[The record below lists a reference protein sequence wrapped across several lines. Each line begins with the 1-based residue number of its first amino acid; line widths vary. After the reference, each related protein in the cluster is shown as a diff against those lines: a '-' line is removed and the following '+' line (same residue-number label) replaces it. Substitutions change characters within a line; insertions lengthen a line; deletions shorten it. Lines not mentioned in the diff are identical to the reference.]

1 MHTISRLK
9 NGITLIK
16 IPVLGTRATTVMAM
30 FPIGSRYEDKKISGA
45 SHFVE
50 HMLFKGTQ
58 KRPTY
63 LEISRELDS
72 VGAHYNAFTNKDYT
86 GYFIKIDSEKAEL
99 AFDMLSDMIFHSRFD
114 AHEVEKEKGV
124 IVEELRM
131 YEDNPTMAVDLLF
144 DKAIFGDHPLGWDI
158 AGTEG
163 TVKGMS
169 REKLYGYYSS
179 HYVPKNMV
187 LLVAGKIDKK
197 INRHLRFFSSES
209 MGRKAKADLK
219 KDFLHYNWPV
229 KNPAPDRRVQAS
241 TRKVDQAH
249 LIIGFPGI
257 KINDP
262 RRYAAIVLVNILS
275 GGMSSRLFVEVRE
288 KRGLA
293 YMINASGVPYR
304 DVGYVCIQAGL
315 DPSRLAEAL
324 QTIKNE
330 LIKIKTETVS
340 PKELK
345 NSKSNL
351 SGTTTLAM
359 EDSSAQAQWF
369 AKQFLFADKME
380 TYETTLAKIKKVTAA
395 EVRKLAEH
403 FFDFAKMRLAVIS
416 PYKKEEIKKIIS
428 SLK

>member
-1 MHTISRLK
+1 MHSISKLK

-50 HMLFKGTQ
+50 HMLFKGTK

-86 GYFIKIDSEKAEL
+86 GYFIKINSEKAEL
-99 AFDMLSDMIFHSRFD
+99 AFDMLSDMIFHSRF
-114 AHEVEKEKGV
+114 APAEVGKEKGV

-131 YEDNPTMAVDLLF
+131 YEDNPTMAVELLF
-144 DKAIFGDHPLGWDI
+144 DRTIFGDHPLGWDI
-158 AGTEG
+158 AGTED
-163 TVKGMS
+163 TVRGIS
-169 REKLYGYYSS
+169 REKLFEYYSS
-179 HYVPKNMV
+179 HYEPKNMV
-187 LLVAGKIDKK
+187 LVVAGKIDKK
-197 INRHLRFFSSES
+197 INKHLKFFSAQSCS
-209 MGRKAKADLK
+209 RRAKADLK
-219 KDFLHYNWPV
+219 KDFKHYNWPAR
-229 KNPAPDRRVQAS
+229 NSSLDARVQAS
-241 TRKVDQAH
+241 TRRVDQAH
-249 LIIGFPGI
+249 LIVGFPGI

-262 RRYAAIVLVNILS
+262 RRYAAMVLVNILS

-330 LIKIKTETVS
+330 LIKIKTEIVS
-340 PKELK
+340 PKELR

-351 SGTTTLAM
+351 SGITTLAM

-369 AKQFLFADKME
+369 AKHFLFADKME
-380 TYETTLAKIKKVTAA
+380 TYEQTLAKIKKVSAA
-395 EVRKLAEH
+395 EVKKLAEH
-403 FFDFAKMRLAVIS
+403 FFDFTKMRLAVIS
-416 PYKKEEIKKIIS
+416 PYKKKEIVKIIS